1 MTPELTPELY
11 AAECAIRARA
21 DAWFE
26 AHARTEPDGWRS
38 LSAEDAAHPDYA
50 ACNNDMRGRLEQF
63 EILTNPPENIA
74 AYLAKTQDGTL
85 RVCTWT
91 GHALGTARAVST
103 WRVQSAYGSTMSQ
116 YVARIAGREY
126 TGRGFGE
133 GMFIRLRETA
143 ASRRKPR
150 LSEHPKEAVA

>member
-21 DAWFE
+21 DAWFK
-26 AHARTEPDGWRS
+26 AHAVTEPDGWQS
-38 LSAEDAAHPDYA
+38 LSAEHAAYPDWR
-50 ACNNDMRGRLEQF
+50 ACDSAMRGRLQQF
-63 EILTNPPENIA
+63 EILTGPPQDLV

-85 RVCTWT
+85 HVCTWT
-91 GHALGTARAVST
+91 GHALGTAKLRSSWPVVSAFGT
-103 WRVQSAYGSTMSQ
+103 TMSQ
-116 YVARIAGREY
+116 YVAQIAGREY

-133 GMFIRLRETA
+133 GMFLRLRETA

-150 LSEHPKEAVA
+150 LPDAQAAVA